1 MVDTIKPQGS
11 SHMTTVLFHFSL
23 TDLLQLMLTK
33 TTLPSP

>member
-1 MVDTIKPQGS
+1 
-11 SHMTTVLFHFSL
+11 MTTVLFHFSL